1 MQSPIRSSFRLQWEP
16 IHGTCG
22 NERNVEESR
31 TFKIFYGEDQ
41 DKILDPFVNFKFMH
55 LWHSMSLF
63 RVSNDID
70 YLLLL
75 WKREVINGEMIE
87 KSE

>member
-22 NERNVEESR
+22 NEWNVEESR

-41 DKILDPFVNFKFMH
+41 DKILDPFVNF
-55 LWHSMSLF
+55 
-63 RVSNDID
+63 
-70 YLLLL
+70 
-75 WKREVINGEMIE
+75 
-87 KSE
+87 